1 MVKKSIDNIIALV
14 FNETKQGEDKMK
26 KILNKKGFTLIEL
39 IVVIAILAILA
50 LILVPTITNYI
61 GEATASRDQANS
73 RSLYSEVA
81 LKVATG
87 TITGNGSVTGPD
99 GLTCTYTIASNQ
111 VATFSCTG
119 NGRTYS
125 LANNFAKN

>member
-73 RSLYSEVA
+73 DR
-81 LKVATG
+81 K
-87 TITGNGSVTGPD
+87 SV
-99 GLTCTYTIASNQ
+99 
-111 VATFSCTG
+111 V
-119 NGRTYS
+119 
-125 LANNFAKN
+125 

>member
-73 RSLYSEVA
+73 RSLYSQVA
-81 LKVATG
+81 LEVATG
-87 TITGNGSVTGPD
+87 TITTNGTANGPD
-99 GLTCTYTIASNQ
+99 QLVCTYTVANNQ
-111 VATFSCTG
+111 VSTFSCQRTG
-119 NGRTYS
+119 
-125 LANNFAKN
+125 